1 MELNKIFNIF
11 MINIFKISINM
22 KLKIEISLD
31 CNIFC
36 TIANRLKLQ
45 DELRD
50 INRFHTPAEYKL
62 IDIYRGWLYFE

>member
-36 TIANRLKLQ
+36 TIANRLKVQ
-45 DELRD
+45 DESR
-50 INRFHTPAEYKL
+50 YKS
-62 IDIYRGWLYFE
+62 ISHSRWV

>member
-22 KLKIEISLD
+22 KLKIEISLN

-45 DELRD
+45 DESR
-50 INRFHTPAEYKL
+50 YKS
-62 IDIYRGWLYFE
+62 ISHSR

>member
-36 TIANRLKLQ
+36 TVVNRLKLQ
-45 DELRD
+45 DESR
-50 INRFHTPAEYKL
+50 YKS
-62 IDIYRGWLYFE
+62 ISHSR